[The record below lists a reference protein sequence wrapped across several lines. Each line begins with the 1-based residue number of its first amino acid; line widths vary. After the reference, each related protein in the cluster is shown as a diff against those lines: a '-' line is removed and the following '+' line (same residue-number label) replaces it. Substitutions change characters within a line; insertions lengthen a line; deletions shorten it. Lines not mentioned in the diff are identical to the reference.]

1 MIAPTRA
8 RTRWPVDSSSCGL
21 LAHDTARVL
30 SASNGL
36 GLGSEEE
43 GEIEMQKN
51 INERVER
58 EEM

>member
-36 GLGSEEE
+36 GLGAKE

-58 EEM
+58 GEM